1 MEALEGEAKIV
12 EDESRWYRI
21 GTVGDKVFTV
31 IFTFRGR
38 VIRLIS
44 ARPAHEK
51 EREVYEQ
58 KKNEGK

>member
-1 MEALEGEAKIV
+1 MGSI
-12 EDESRWYRI
+12 
-21 GTVGDKVFTV
+21 GDKVFTV
-31 IFTFRGR
+31 VFTFRGE